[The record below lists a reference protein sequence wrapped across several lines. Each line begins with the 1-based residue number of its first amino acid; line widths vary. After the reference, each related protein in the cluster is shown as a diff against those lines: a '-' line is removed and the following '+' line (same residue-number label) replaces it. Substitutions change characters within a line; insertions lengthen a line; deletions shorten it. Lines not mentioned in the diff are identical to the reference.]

1 MTDIYDI
8 YPFNL
13 ARVIL
18 EDEVQ
23 SVYLQGIRFAIS
35 TLTEREEDV
44 IKLRFKE
51 GLTLRETGQ
60 RQNVTQER
68 VRQIEAK
75 AIRKLR
81 HPTRKR
87 LMIATPLSEVQEMQ
101 ERYNLLSREHELLVK
116 AMELIQGKATTPQSI
131 EKMAN
136 AAVWMQTEL
145 EDLDLSVR
153 TYNCLKRANK
163 NTLRDLV
170 EMRPSDL
177 QKVRNL
183 GRKSFDEVVNTL
195 KRYGLSLKGVND
207 ETPPQ

>member
-1 MTDIYDI
+1 MTNIYDI

-87 LMIATPLSEVQEMQ
+87 LMLATPLSEVQEIQ
-101 ERYNLLSREHELLVK
+101 ERYNLLAREHDLLVK
-116 AMELIQGKATTPQSI
+116 AFELLQGKSTPEGI
-131 EKMAN
+131 EKIAR
-136 AAVWMQTEL
+136 AATWMQTDIESL
-145 EDLDLSVR
+145 GFSVR
-153 TYNCLKRANK
+153 TYNCLKRARK
-163 NTLRDLV
+163 DTLRDIV
-170 EMRPSDL
+170 EMTPAQL
-177 QKVRNL
+177 QNVRNL
-183 GRKSFDEVVNTL
+183 GRKSFEEVVDTL
-195 KRYGLSLKGVND
+195 KQFGLSLKGAND
-207 ETPPQ
+207 ETSPQ

>member
-18 EDEVQ
+18 EDEIQ

-60 RQNVTQER
+60 KQNVTQER

-81 HPTRKR
+81 HPTRKK
-87 LMIATPLSEVQEMQ
+87 LMIAAPLSELYELQEK
-101 ERYNLLSREHELLVK
+101 YNLLSREHELLVK
-116 AMELIQGKATTPQSI
+116 AMELIQGKVTTPQSI

-170 EMRPSDL
+170 EMRPGDL

-195 KRYGLSLKGVND
+195 KRYGLSLKGAND
-207 ETPPQ
+207 EATP

>member
-1 MTDIYDI
+1 MTDIYDT

-18 EDEVQ
+18 EDEIQ

-60 RQNVTQER
+60 KQNVTQER

-81 HPTRKR
+81 HPTRKK
-87 LMIATPLSEVQEMQ
+87 LMIAVTLSELYELQEK
-101 ERYNLLSREHELLVK
+101 YNLLSQEHELLVK
-116 AMELIQGKATTPQSI
+116 AMELIQGKVTTPQSI

-145 EDLDLSVR
+145 EDLDFSNR

-170 EMRPSDL
+170 EMRPGDL
-177 QKVRNL
+177 QNVRNL

-195 KRYGLSLKGVND
+195 KRYGLSLKGAND
-207 ETPPQ
+207 EATP